1 MTVPVEEAIAA
12 LSTFSLENTHIHEGK
27 DMTSVLYT
35 YQSNVKALP
44 QVHLSSGFGN
54 ALQVG
59 WIDNYLKPSEFFGFE
74 PAFFD
79 LDLLSDLQ
87 YDLDVLSNLH
97 RNCYLLLFFKDF
109 DSIEGF
115 HCVVADAVDCSRTE
129 LLNRFQYSET
139 FKADR
144 EVRKGLYTTIERMY
158 PDMDTRIIV
167 DEQLEKFKN
176 AEGMFGMDM
185 AKLTRDKKQ
194 PALWWESFGEEC
206 KELQRL
212 AIRVLSG
219 TCSATGCERNWSIFD
234 IVHSKRRNR
243 LETQRMNALVFVK
256 YNIQLELRQEKRQK
270 MGDTYDPICLSD
282 MESDDEWITEKEGP
296 VLPVD
301 HSWMDIEECF
311 KDDGTVGKKRKRVLD
326 DNEVIELEGE
336 EEEEE
341 EEFDE
346 ATMADDND
354 DDDDVEELDIE
365 DD

>member
-1 MTVPVEEAIAA
+1 MFKTLHGDI
-12 LSTFSLENTHIHEGK
+12 
-27 DMTSVLYT
+27 VL
-35 YQSNVKALP
+35 
-44 QVHLSSGFGN
+44 G
-54 ALQVG
+54 
-59 WIDNYLKPSEFFGFE
+59 
-74 PAFFD
+74 
-79 LDLLSDLQ
+79 
-87 YDLDVLSNLH
+87 
-97 RNCYLLLFFKDF
+97 
-109 DSIEGF
+109 
-115 HCVVADAVDCSRTE
+115 
-129 LLNRFQYSET
+129 FQYSET

-158 PDMDTRIIV
+158 PDMDTRIII

-176 AEGMFGMDM
+176 AEGMFGMEM

-212 AIRVLSG
+212 AIRVLSS

-256 YNIQLELRQEKRQK
+256 YNIQLELRQEKRQER
-270 MGDTYDPICLSD
+270 GDTYDPICLSD

-311 KDDGTVGKKRKRVLD
+311 KDDGTVGKKRKRGPRNLNAYGRKKGKKKASELD
-326 DNEVIELEGE
+326 DKDEIEVLGENEVIELEG
-336 EEEEE
+336 EEEE

-346 ATMADDND
+346 ATMADDDD
-354 DDDDVEELDIE
+354 DDDDVEELDLE